1 MAVRIAL
8 ALALEGNGEVDAA
21 TVAYQEIAK
30 INARGASFAA
40 SGLGD
45 LAAYQGRYADA
56 VRILG
61 QGVAADVQA
70 KNPDAAA
77 AKYAAIAYAELMRGQ
92 KAAALTAADRAYAQ
106 SKSVK
111 IRFLAARIF
120 IEAGDVTR
128 ATPLIDSLGAEIQA
142 EPQAYAKLLE
152 GDVALKSGNARQ
164 AITVMVE
171 GNKLLDTWIGDFD
184 LGRAYLAAGAMLEA
198 EAQFD
203 RCVKRRGEALALFL
217 DEEPT
222 FAYFP
227 QVLSY
232 QTKVR
237 GTATSSSQ

>member
-1 MAVRIAL
+1 MQ
-8 ALALEGNGEVDAA
+8 A
-21 TVAYQEIAK
+21 T
-30 INARGASFAA
+30 
-40 SGLGD
+40 
-45 LAAYQGRYADA
+45 
-56 VRILG
+56 
-61 QGVAADVQA
+61 
-70 KNPDAAA
+70 NPDAAA

-92 KAAALTAADRAYAQ
+92 KAAAVAAADKAHGQ
-106 SKSVK
+106 SKSAK

-120 IEAGDVTR
+120 VEAGDIVR
-128 ATPLIDSLGAEIQA
+128 AKPLMDSLGAEIQA

-152 GDVALKSGNARQ
+152 GDIALKTGNARQ
-164 AITVMVE
+164 AITAMVD

-232 QTKVR
+232 QTKLR
-237 GTATSSSQ
+237 GASTSSSR

>member
-1 MAVRIAL
+1 
-8 ALALEGNGEVDAA
+8 VDAA
-21 TVAYQEIAK
+21 TAAYQEAGK

-56 VRILG
+56 VRILE
-61 QGVAADVQA
+61 QGVALDVQA

-77 AKYAAIAYAELMRGQ
+77 AKHAAIAYAELMRGQ
-92 KAAALTAADRAYAQ
+92 KAAAVAAADKAYGE

-111 IRFLAARIF
+111 ICFLSARIF
-120 IEAGDVTR
+120 IEAGDIVR
-128 ATPLIDSLGAEIQA
+128 AKPLLDSLAAEIQA

-152 GDVALKSGNARQ
+152 GEIALKRGNARE
-164 AITVMVE
+164 AITAMVD

-184 LGRAYLAAGAMLEA
+184 LGRAYLVAGATLEA
-198 EAQFD
+198 ESQFD
-203 RCVKRRGEALALFL
+203 RCVKRRGEALSLFL

-232 QTKVR
+232 QTKLR
-237 GTATSSSQ
+237 GASTSSSR